1 VMHRLTTAVIAL
13 TLVLTAQGRNHNRA
27 GKPETHH
34 SRAAGRLQSRWDPG
48 YTYSN
53 PFGLPRW
60 VRRPTR

>member
-1 VMHRLTTAVIAL
+1 MMYRLTTAIIAAAL
-13 TLVLTAQGRNHNRA
+13 MLTAQGRNHNRA

-34 SRAAGRLQSRWDPG
+34 SRAAGRVRSRWDPG

-60 VRRPTR
+60 VRRPRR